1 MGERRGWDARMTATQ
16 GTRRIRRIVAG
27 VLVVAMLAGAI
38 VTDQA
43 GLGSR
48 SERYAGSPA
57 YAYLAEE
64 MECLSYGWLHW
75 IGYWLGAQFSDA
87 DSASGQY
94 RRACVAVAQG
104 DFADAEQWLQ
114 ARIASDAGT
123 SEAESAALRMQLGC
137 VRSLDGD
144 ARGAAQAAGE
154 AVSQVDDD
162 ARLQQLSCQFSLDA
176 GDARGAAAALSAY
189 ATLTR
194 DNTLY
199 AEIADLYLEAG
210 DYEDSGLYYDL
221 AVETN
226 GEDDRLLYMRG
237 TSNMLLGR
245 YAEAM
250 KDFAAS
256 AFPGSSYSRGVCA
269 MALGDIKQAEVCF
282 ENSLERGEQANDA
295 RLMLAVC
302 RMEDGEYAA
311 AEALLDEYM
320 AAGGDYADVAYY
332 RANARVMRE
341 DYAGAAEDYEA
352 AAENGQF
359 REESLFSAA
368 QCRYFAGDYAK
379 AIQGFEQCV
388 EEEIDL
394 AQSWYYLGLSLLALG
409 ENERAA
415 EALDKALAAGGTN
428 G

>member
-1 MGERRGWDARMTATQ
+1 MTATQ
-16 GTRRIRRIVAG
+16 GTRRIRRIVAS

-57 YAYLAEE
+57 YAYLTET

-114 ARIASDAGT
+114 ARIASDAGA

-144 ARGAAQAAGE
+144 ATGAAQAAGE
-154 AVSQVDDD
+154 AATLDGENAQ
-162 ARLQQLSCQFSLDA
+162 LQQLSYQFSLDA

-221 AVETN
+221 AIEIN

-237 TSNMLLGR
+237 TCNMLLGR

-282 ENSLERGEQANDA
+282 ESSLERGEQANDA

-302 RMEDGEYAA
+302 HLEDGEPAE
-311 AEALLDEYM
+311 AEALLEQYM
-320 AAGGDYADVAYY
+320 AAGGAYADVAYY
-332 RANARVMRE
+332 RANARSMRE
-341 DYAGAAEDYEA
+341 DYAGAAEDYEV

-415 EALDKALAAGGTN
+415 EALDKALAAGGKN

>member
-1 MGERRGWDARMTATQ
+1 MTATQ
-16 GTRRIRRIVAG
+16 GTRRIRRIVAS

-57 YAYLAEE
+57 YAYLTET

-114 ARIASDAGT
+114 ARIASDAGA

-144 ARGAAQAAGE
+144 ATGAAQAAGE
-154 AVSQVDDD
+154 AATLDGENAQ
-162 ARLQQLSCQFSLDA
+162 LQQLSYQFSLDA
-176 GDARGAAAALSAY
+176 GDARGAAEALSAY

-199 AEIADLYLEAG
+199 EEIADLYLEAG
-210 DYEDSGLYYDL
+210 DYEESGRFYDL
-221 AVETN
+221 AMEME

-237 TSNMLLGR
+237 TCSMLLGR
-245 YAEAM
+245 YAQAM

-282 ENSLERGEQANDA
+282 ESSLERGEQANDA

-302 RMEDGEYAA
+302 HLEDGEPAE
-311 AEALLDEYM
+311 AEALLEQYM
-320 AAGGDYADVAYY
+320 AAGGAYADVAYY
-332 RANARVMRE
+332 RANARSMRE

-379 AIQGFEQCV
+379 AVQGFEQCV

>member
-1 MGERRGWDARMTATQ
+1 MTATQ
-16 GTRRIRRIVAG
+16 GTRRIRRIVAS

-57 YAYLAEE
+57 YAYLTET

-114 ARIASDAGT
+114 ARIASDAGA

-144 ARGAAQAAGE
+144 ATGAAQAAGE
-154 AVSQVDDD
+154 AATLDGENAQ
-162 ARLQQLSCQFSLDA
+162 LQQLSYQFSLDA

-221 AVETN
+221 AIEIN

-237 TSNMLLGR
+237 TCNMLLGR

-282 ENSLERGEQANDA
+282 ESSLERGEQANDA

-302 RMEDGEYAA
+302 HLEDGEPAE
-311 AEALLDEYM
+311 AEALLEQYM
-320 AAGGDYADVAYY
+320 AAGGAYADVAYY
-332 RANARVMRE
+332 RANARSMRE
-341 DYAGAAEDYEA
+341 DYAGAAEDYEV

>member
-1 MGERRGWDARMTATQ
+1 MTATQ
-16 GTRRIRRIVAG
+16 GTRRIRRIVAS

-57 YAYLAEE
+57 YAYLTET

-114 ARIASDAGT
+114 ARIASDAGA

-144 ARGAAQAAGE
+144 ATGAAQAAGE
-154 AVSQVDDD
+154 AATLDGENAQL
-162 ARLQQLSCQFSLDA
+162 RQLSYQFSLDA

-221 AVETN
+221 
-226 GEDDRLLYMRG
+226 
-237 TSNMLLGR
+237 
-245 YAEAM
+245 
-250 KDFAAS
+250 
-256 AFPGSSYSRGVCA
+256 
-269 MALGDIKQAEVCF
+269 
-282 ENSLERGEQANDA
+282 SL
-295 RLMLAVC
+295 
-302 RMEDGEYAA
+302 
-311 AEALLDEYM
+311 
-320 AAGGDYADVAYY
+320 
-332 RANARVMRE
+332 
-341 DYAGAAEDYEA
+341 
-352 AAENGQF
+352 
-359 REESLFSAA
+359 
-368 QCRYFAGDYAK
+368 
-379 AIQGFEQCV
+379 IH
-388 EEEIDL
+388 I
-394 AQSWYYLGLSLLALG
+394 
-409 ENERAA
+409 
-415 EALDKALAAGGTN
+415 
-428 G
+428 

>member
-1 MGERRGWDARMTATQ
+1 MTATQ
-16 GTRRIRRIVAG
+16 GTRRIRRIVAS

-57 YAYLAEE
+57 YAYLTET

-75 IGYWLGAQFSDA
+75 IGYWLGVQFSDA
-87 DSASGQY
+87 DSVSGQY

-114 ARIASDAGT
+114 ARIASDAGA

-144 ARGAAQAAGE
+144 ATGAAQAAGE
-154 AVSQVDDD
+154 AATLDGENAQ
-162 ARLQQLSCQFSLDA
+162 LQQLSYQFSLDA
-176 GDARGAAAALSAY
+176 GDARGAAEALSAY

-237 TSNMLLGR
+237 TCSMLLGR
-245 YAEAM
+245 YAQAM

-282 ENSLERGEQANDA
+282 ESSLERGEQANDA

-302 RMEDGEYAA
+302 HLEDGEPAE
-311 AEALLDEYM
+311 AEALLEQYM
-320 AAGGDYADVAYY
+320 AAGGAYADVAYY
-332 RANARVMRE
+332 RANARSMRE
-341 DYAGAAEDYEA
+341 DYAGAAEDYEV

-379 AIQGFEQCV
+379 AVQGFEQCV

-409 ENERAA
+409 ENEGAA

>member
-1 MGERRGWDARMTATQ
+1 MTATQ
-16 GTRRIRRIVAG
+16 GTRRIRRIVAS

-114 ARIASDAGT
+114 ARIASDAEAP
-123 SEAESAALRMQLGC
+123 EAESAVLRMQLGC

-144 ARGAAQAAGE
+144 ATGAAQAAGE
-154 AVSQVDDD
+154 AATLDGENAQ
-162 ARLQQLSCQFSLDA
+162 LQQLSYQFSLDA

-221 AVETN
+221 AIEIN

-282 ENSLERGEQANDA
+282 ESSLERGEQANDA

-302 RMEDGEYAA
+302 HLEDGEPAE
-311 AEALLDEYM
+311 AEALLEAYM
-320 AAGGDYADVAYY
+320 AAGGVYADVAYY
-332 RANARVMRE
+332 RAHARSMRE
-341 DYAGAAEDYEA
+341 DYDGAAEDYEA

-379 AIQGFEQCV
+379 AVQGFEQCV

-409 ENERAA
+409 ENEGAA

>member
-1 MGERRGWDARMTATQ
+1 MTATQ
-16 GTRRIRRIVAG
+16 GTRRIRRIVAS

-57 YAYLAEE
+57 SAYLTET

-114 ARIASDAGT
+114 ARIASDAGA

-144 ARGAAQAAGE
+144 ATGAAQAAGE
-154 AVSQVDDD
+154 AATLDGENAQ
-162 ARLQQLSCQFSLDA
+162 LQQLSYQFSLDA

-221 AVETN
+221 AIEIN

-237 TSNMLLGR
+237 TCNMLLGR

-282 ENSLERGEQANDA
+282 ESSLERGEQANDA

-302 RMEDGEYAA
+302 HLEDGEPAE
-311 AEALLDEYM
+311 AEALLEQYM
-320 AAGGDYADVAYY
+320 AAGGAYADVAYY
-332 RANARVMRE
+332 RANARSMRE
-341 DYAGAAEDYEA
+341 DYAGAAEDYEV

-409 ENERAA
+409 ENEGAA

>member
-1 MGERRGWDARMTATQ
+1 MTATQ
-16 GTRRIRRIVAG
+16 GTRRIRRIVAS

-57 YAYLAEE
+57 YAYLTET

-114 ARIASDAGT
+114 ARIASDAGA

-144 ARGAAQAAGE
+144 ATGAAQAAGE
-154 AVSQVDDD
+154 AATLDGENAQ
-162 ARLQQLSCQFSLDA
+162 LQQLSYQFSLDA

-221 AVETN
+221 AIEIN

-237 TSNMLLGR
+237 TCNMLLGR

-282 ENSLERGEQANDA
+282 ESSLERGEQANDA

-302 RMEDGEYAA
+302 HLEDGEPAE
-311 AEALLDEYM
+311 AEALLEQYM
-320 AAGGDYADVAYY
+320 AAGGAYADVAYY
-332 RANARVMRE
+332 RANARSMRE
-341 DYAGAAEDYEA
+341 DYAGAAEDYEV

-379 AIQGFEQCV
+379 AVQGFEQCV

-409 ENERAA
+409 ENEGAA

>member
-87 DSASGQY
+87 GTASGQY

-162 ARLQQLSCQFSLDA
+162 ARLQQLSYQFSLDA
-176 GDARGAAAALSAY
+176 GDARGAAEALSAY

-221 AVETN
+221 AIKTN

-237 TSNMLLGR
+237 TCSMLLGR
-245 YAEAM
+245 YAQAM

-282 ENSLERGEQANDA
+282 ESSMERGEQANDA

-379 AIQGFEQCV
+379 AVKGFEQCV

-394 AQSWYYLGLSLLALG
+394 AQSWYYLGLSLLAVG

-415 EALDKALAAGGTN
+415 EALDKALVAGGTN